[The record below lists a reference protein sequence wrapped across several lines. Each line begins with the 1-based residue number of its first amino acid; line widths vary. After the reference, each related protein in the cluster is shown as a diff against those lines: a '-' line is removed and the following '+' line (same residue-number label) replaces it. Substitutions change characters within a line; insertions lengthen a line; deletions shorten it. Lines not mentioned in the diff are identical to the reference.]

1 VGCHEII
8 LCPFLDAVDCRRIAE
23 RDVGF
28 AWIPSM
34 SPLQKGQFHRE
45 GFLKNAKEIFKIVR
59 SSLRNLHELLRGEK
73 GFAVEMSCLLDTAKH
88 ENGLFSRQSRMTS
101 LQKGLEPQRTVE

>member
-59 SSLRNLHELLRGEK
+59 SSLRNLHKLLRVLRGEK
-73 GFAVEMSCLLDTAKH
+73 GFCSAVIINSQIWNPGSYFQM
-88 ENGLFSRQSRMTS
+88 F
-101 LQKGLEPQRTVE
+101 